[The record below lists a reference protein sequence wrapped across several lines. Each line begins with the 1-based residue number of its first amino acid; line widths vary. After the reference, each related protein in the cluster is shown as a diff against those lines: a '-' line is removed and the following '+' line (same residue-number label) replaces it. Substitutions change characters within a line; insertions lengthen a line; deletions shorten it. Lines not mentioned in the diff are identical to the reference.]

1 MNDCFTYTP
10 GSLVTFYFVIK
21 DGYHQRTDD
30 GYIPVVT
37 RIIIPGFTLAA
48 GYPQNMTRL
57 DVGLYYFQ
65 FLLPSGA
72 GSVGTY
78 FVDIAYLD
86 PDSGL
91 IANDNRQ
98 IVVIAP
104 FGNFG
109 LTPGGPGGLGGYG
122 PPLSSGN
129 FPSFPFDHGHHEH
142 GEHDPC
148 VPNCPP
154 RPIPGPFPQDRVPP
168 GFPPYPHGPYPQE
181 SFPRTFQTHRP
192 FRGGR

>member
-10 GSLVTFYFVIK
+10 GSLVTLYFVIA

-37 RIIIPGFTLAA
+37 RIIVPGFTLAA

-65 FLLPSGA
+65 FQLPTGA

-86 PDSGL
+86 PINGL

-98 IVVIAP
+98 IVCIAA

-122 PPLSSGN
+122 PPIPSGN
-129 FPSFPFDHGHHEH
+129 FPPFPIHEH
-142 GEHDPC
+142 PEYDPC
-148 VPNCPP
+148 VPGCPP
-154 RPIPGPFPQDRVPP
+154 RPIPGPFPQDKVPP
-168 GFPPYPHGPYPQE
+168 GTPPFPHGPYP
-181 SFPRTFQTHRP
+181 PFQFSRP